1 MVNKFKKKEGN
12 VMEMFCLQLLYY
24 VFQKISRP
32 TSRRE
37 LEILEGLGTQ
47 RPRKFHRGGGF
58 ED

>member
-12 VMEMFCLQLLYY
+12 VMEMFCLQLLC
-24 VFQKISRP
+24 FQKISRP

-47 RPRKFHRGGGF
+47 RSRKFHGGGGF
-58 ED
+58 EY